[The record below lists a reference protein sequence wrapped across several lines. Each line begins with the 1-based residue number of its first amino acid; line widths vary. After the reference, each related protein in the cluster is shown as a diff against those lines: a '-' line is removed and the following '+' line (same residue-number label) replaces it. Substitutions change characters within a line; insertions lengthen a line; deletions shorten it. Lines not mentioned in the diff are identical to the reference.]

1 MCNNDVYKSKQ
12 KFSFGLSN
20 SENNG
25 IKYMKNTARFRLI
38 KTKETLNDIS
48 FIYKNL
54 KIIISANYSYSNF
67 SGTLETNTAFRG
79 DIYANGG
86 LEIFNKKIN
95 YLYDTKAIK
104 CLNIDFE
111 LIDDKY
117 IDLVIRYNQ
126 NLNNFDIF
134 ILSDDKPVENPVIS
148 YEDIS
153 KIQEWY

>member
-1 MCNNDVYKSKQ
+1 MLLYHIDNLCNNDVYKSKQ

-95 YLYDTKAIK
+95 YLKNAV
-104 CLNIDFE
+104 C
-111 LIDDKY
+111 
-117 IDLVIRYNQ
+117 YN
-126 NLNNFDIF
+126 LRITF
-134 ILSDDKPVENPVIS
+134 
-148 YEDIS
+148 YGG
-153 KIQEWY
+153 YR